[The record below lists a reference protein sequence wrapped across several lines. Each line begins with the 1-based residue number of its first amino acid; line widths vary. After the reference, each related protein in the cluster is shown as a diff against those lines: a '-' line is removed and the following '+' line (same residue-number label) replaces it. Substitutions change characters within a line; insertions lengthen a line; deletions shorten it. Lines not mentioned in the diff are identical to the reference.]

1 MSSNFDAS
9 AARQH
14 YDIHTGAVY
23 IGVSEITLRRM
34 IAANQIEHLRVAPS
48 KKRILFTQ
56 EMLDGYLSRCA
67 QPIAA

>member
-9 AARQH
+9 AASKH
-14 YDIHTGAVY
+14 FDVHSGAVY
-23 IGVSEITLRRM
+23 LGVSEITLRRM

-48 KKRILFTQ
+48 RKRILFTQ

-67 QPIAA
+67 QPVAA

>member
-1 MSSNFDAS
+1 MTNIFDAS

-14 YDIHTGAVY
+14 FDVHAAAPY

-34 IAANQIEHLRVAPS
+34 IASGQIEHLRVAPS
-48 KKRILFTQ
+48 RKRILFTR

-67 QPIAA
+67 QRVAA

>member
-1 MSSNFDAS
+1 MSNFDAS

-14 YDIHTGAVY
+14 FDVHSGAVY
-23 IGVSEITLRRM
+23 LGVSEITLRRM

-48 KKRILFTQ
+48 RKRILFTQ
-56 EMLDGYLSRCA
+56 EQLDGYLSRCA

>member
-1 MSSNFDAS
+1 MGINFDAS

-14 YDIHTGAVY
+14 YDIHSAAPY

-34 IAANQIEHLRVAPS
+34 IASGQIAHLRVAPS
-48 KKRILFTQ
+48 RKRILFTQ
-56 EMLDGYLSRCA
+56 EQLDGYLAQSA